1 MSELLVFDKDMWE
14 TISNML
20 QSQDKESRQLAFGML
35 QTIDYNSKDQMDVF
49 EENMH
54 TSIASSIPS
63 EDKGKLIHHYFLALS
78 KQNGNIK

>member
-20 QSQDKESRQLAFGML
+20 QSQDKESRELAFGML

-54 TSIASSIPS
+54 TAIASSIPS